1 MKHKNEKS
9 PLHLFQSRLDQILNM
24 EHAMIKLAK
33 AINWSVFDDEFAS
46 LYSDDLGRPGKPIR
60 LMVGLHYLKH
70 AFDESDESVV
80 ERFLENPYWQ
90 YFCGFEYFQHDLP
103 LDPTSL
109 VRFRKRVG
117 AKGLEVLLKE
127 TVDTARRGKLL
138 KNSDCK
144 RVNVDTTVQ
153 EKAVA
158 FPTDPALYQKMR
170 VKLVEAART
179 RGIKLR
185 QSYVRK
191 GKEALLKQNRYRA
204 ASQHKR
210 ANRMKKKLKTW
221 LGCVVRDIR
230 RKAPEIDSELFDLL
244 AKADRLLAQELGSK
258 NKLYAIHAPEV
269 ECIGKGKA
277 HKKYE
282 FGVKVGIVS
291 TSRGNWIIGSRSLP
305 GNPYDGHT
313 LAETM
318 AHTESICGVEIEH
331 VYVDKGYRKN
341 DYEGDA
347 EVHISGCGPRKKSRW
362 EKFWRRRRSA
372 VEPVIG
378 HAKHD
383 NRMSRNYLKGSE
395 GDKMNAVL
403 AACGYNMRKL
413 CKAFFWPQISTVLKR
428 LYQLFAPPGG
438 LARLNEPM
446 IAEGAELRGGFFRD
460 D

>member
-24 EHAMIKLAK
+24 EHAMVKLSK
-33 AINWSVFDDEFAS
+33 AIDWSVFDDEFGP
-46 LYSDDLGRPGKPIR
+46 LYSEDLGRPGKPIR

-70 AFDESDESVV
+70 AFDESDETVV

-90 YFCGFEYFQHDLP
+90 YFCGFEYFQHQLP
-103 LDPTSL
+103 IDPTSL

-117 AKGLEVLLKE
+117 AEGLEVLLKQ

-138 KNSDCK
+138 KRSDCK
-144 RVNVDTTVQ
+144 RVNVDTTAQ
-153 EKAVA
+153 EKAIA
-158 FPTDPALYQKMR
+158 YPTDPALYQKMR
-170 VKLVEAART
+170 IKLVQAARA

-185 QSYVRK
+185 RSYSRK
-191 GKEALLKQNRYRA
+191 GKEALIKQNRYRHA
-204 ASQHKR
+204 GQHQR
-210 ANRMKKKLKTW
+210 ANKMKKKLKTY
-221 LGCVVRDIR
+221 LGRVVRDIR
-230 RKAPEIDSELFDLL
+230 RKACDIDSDLNAL
-244 AKADRLLAQELGSK
+244 LCKADRLLARQRDSK

-269 ECIGKGKA
+269 ECISKGKA

-291 TSRGNWIIGSRSLP
+291 TSRGNWIVGSRALP

-313 LAETM
+313 LAQSVSH
-318 AHTESICGVEIEH
+318 AESISGVEVKH
-331 VYVDKGYRKN
+331 VHVDKGYRKH
-341 DYEGDA
+341 DYTGEA
-347 EVHISGCGPRKKSRW
+347 QVHISGAGPRKKSRW
-362 EKFWRRRRSA
+362 DKLWRRRRSA

-383 NRMSRNYLKGSE
+383 NRMSRNYLKGSD

-413 CKAFFWPQISTVLKR
+413 YKAFLWPEIPAALKR
-428 LYQLFAPPGG
+428 LYQLLFPPD
-438 LARLNEPM
+438 LFIRRNAQL
-446 IAEGAELRGGFFRD
+446 IDVATKL
-460 D
+460 

>member
-1 MKHKNEKS
+1 VKHKNEKA
-9 PLHLFQSRLDQILNM
+9 PLNLFQSRLDQILNM
-24 EHAMIKLAK
+24 EHSLVRLAK
-33 AINWSVFDDEFAS
+33 AIDWSVFDDEFS
-46 LYSDDLGRPGKPIR
+46 PLYSEDLGRPGKPIR
-60 LMVGLHYLKH
+60 LMVGLHYIKH

-117 AKGLEVLLKE
+117 AEGLEVMLKE

-138 KNSDCK
+138 NRSDCK
-144 RVNVDTTVQ
+144 RVNVDTTAQ
-153 EKAVA
+153 EKAIA

-170 VKLVEAART
+170 IKLVQAARA

-191 GKEALLKQNRYRA
+191 GKKALLKQNRYRA
-204 ASQHKR
+204 ANQHKR

-221 LGCVVRDIR
+221 LGRVVRDVR
-230 RKAPEIDSELFDLL
+230 RKAPEIDAELGDLL
-244 AKADRLLAQELGSK
+244 AKADRLLAQKRDSK

-269 ECIGKGKA
+269 ECIAKGKA

-291 TSRGNWIIGSRSLP
+291 TSRGNWIIGSRALP

-318 AHTESICGVEIEH
+318 AHAETISGVPARH
-331 VYVDKGYRKN
+331 VHVDKGYRKH
-341 DYEGDA
+341 DYVGDA
-347 EVHISGCGPRKKSRW
+347 LVHISGCGPRKKSRW
-362 EKFWRRRRSA
+362 DKLWRRRRSA
-372 VEPVIG
+372 VEPMIG

-383 NRMSRNYLKGSE
+383 NRMNRNYLKGSE

-403 AACGYNMRKL
+403 AACGYNLRKL
-413 CKAFFWPQISTVLKR
+413 YRAFLWPQIWAVLKL
-428 LYQLFAPPGG
+428 LYQMFASPVH
-438 LARLNEPM
+438 
-446 IAEGAELRGGFFRD
+446 LRNQKAPIISICASP
-460 D
+460 